1 MPFLDDEQ
9 LSAVNHL
16 RNGCILCGGV
26 GSGKSRTALAY
37 YVKSNGGG
45 VSKEKVTPMLKR
57 PQDLYIIT
65 TARKRD
71 TGEWELE
78 FPLFEMLPGYSRYE
92 HKIVIDSW
100 NNLHK
105 YVDVRHAFFIFDEQR
120 VVGKGAWA
128 KAFQK
133 IARFNNWILLSATP
147 GDRWE
152 DYRQVFIANGF
163 YRNATDF
170 NTQHLVFNPRVKFPK
185 IERYENTRKL
195 LRLRNMILVDIKTP
209 RETVQHHE
217 KIFTQFD
224 KAAYQTAL
232 KTRWNARRNRPMWN
246 ASELCQELRR
256 IVNTDPSRSQA
267 VLDIF
272 AKRPYLIIF
281 YNFDYELELLK
292 GLPWGEDVE
301 IAEWN
306 GHQHQPVPLSAKWV
320 YLVQY
325 SAGSEGWNCVDTD
338 TMIFFSQSYSYRTMI
353 QASGRIDRRNTSYK
367 DLWYYHMTS
376 KSSIELSIERAL
388 SQKKTFNETKFCGA
402 FFERSSA
409 S

>member
-37 YVKSNGGG
+37 YFKSNGGG
-45 VSKEKVTPMLKR
+45 VSKEKTTPMPKR
-57 PQDLYIIT
+57 PQDLYVIT

-78 FPLFEMLPGYSRYE
+78 FPIFGMLPGYSEYD

-105 YVDVRHAFFIFDEQR
+105 YVNVHGAFFIFDEQR

-147 GDRWE
+147 GDKWE

-170 NTQHLVFNPRVKFPK
+170 NNQHLVFNPRVKFPK
-185 IERYENTRKL
+185 IERYENTGKL

-217 KIFTQFD
+217 KVFTQFNRI
-224 KAAYQTAL
+224 AYQTAL
-232 KTRWNARRNRPMWN
+232 KTRWNVRKGRPMQN

-272 AKRPYLIIF
+272 AKHPCIIVF

-292 GLPWGEDVE
+292 GLPWGDGVE

-306 GHQHQPVPLSAKWV
+306 GHQHQPVPETAKWV

-353 QASGRIDRRNTSYK
+353 QASGRIDRRNTSYR

-402 FFERSSA
+402 FFERSLTA
-409 S
+409 